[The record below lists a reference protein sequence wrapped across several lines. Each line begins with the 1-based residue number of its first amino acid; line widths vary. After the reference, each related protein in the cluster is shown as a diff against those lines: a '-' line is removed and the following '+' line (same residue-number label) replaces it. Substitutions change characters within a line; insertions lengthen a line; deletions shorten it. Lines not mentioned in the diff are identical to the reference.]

1 MRAIR
6 SSVEDGDT
14 RKMRSSSWASE
25 AAIQASAS
33 SGVRSGVIAP
43 DPPAAARSRA
53 KASGPY
59 FSIRFQYVITT
70 AWVPVSRDRLDGGE
84 GVPGADAAGQ
94 RLGAGALDGDP
105 VHHRVAVGHADL
117 DQVDTG
123 TPLVAVHAA
132 QGPHGLQRGGHVGVA
147 DVQEADQ
154 GAATGGPDVGEQPAR
169 PARVEAR
176 TGGTGRPCS

>member
-70 AWVPVSRDRLDGGE
+70 AWVPVS
-84 GVPGADAAGQ
+84 ATASTAAKAS
-94 RLGAGALDGDP
+94 RVRTPRASAL
-105 VHHRVAVGHADL
+105 V
-117 DQVDTG
+117 
-123 TPLVAVHAA
+123 
-132 QGPHGLQRGGHVGVA
+132 
-147 DVQEADQ
+147 
-154 GAATGGPDVGEQPAR
+154 PAR
-169 PARVEAR
+169 WMVTPSII
-176 TGGTGRPCS
+176 GSL